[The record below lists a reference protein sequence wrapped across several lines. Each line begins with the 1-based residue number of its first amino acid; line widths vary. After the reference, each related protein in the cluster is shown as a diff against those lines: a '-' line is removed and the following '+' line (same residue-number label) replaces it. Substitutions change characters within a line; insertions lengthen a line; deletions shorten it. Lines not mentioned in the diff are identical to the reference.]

1 MSTKHGKKCAHKV
14 DVIQK
19 SYYTYLHTFW
29 PFFWVSFDHQQKN
42 DDHDGDDLFLRP
54 LLSSCYVCVWP
65 LKNSC

>member
-1 MSTKHGKKCAHKV
+1 MLYYKSFP
-14 DVIQK
+14 VIGDFCPKPIGQF
-19 SYYTYLHTFW
+19 YYYTFW